1 MLGNYM
7 PGEQWKDFEEKLE
20 NFRIIWPTHQHVIFG
35 QSYLS
40 NTYILDD
47 DSDND
52 TDSISSDGEVDNF
65 ESDYEHENVRYIRIS
80 NLSDTYDIEIG
91 VAGAASN
98 YSMLIPAG
106 NSHIIARAD
115 NVLLAEADAVPQ
127 YGALADIAKIEVRP
141 TASNDVNVEIFVAT
155 I

>member
-1 MLGNYM
+1 MANLAVTITESVTINGALR
-7 PGEQWKDFEEKLE
+7 G
-20 NFRIIWPTHQHVIFG
+20 
-35 QSYLS
+35 SS
-40 NTYILDD
+40 NTLTVTGIVDTFERVVTCPHSATTTIATFATNVY
-47 DSDND
+47 DSAGAIDAQ
-52 TDSISSDGEVDNF
+52 
-65 ESDYEHENVRYIRIS
+65 NVRYIRVS

-115 NVLLAEADAVPQ
+115 DVMLAEADAVPT
-127 YGALADIAKIEVRP
+127 YGSLADIAKLEVRP
-141 TASNDVNVEIFVAT
+141 TASTNVEVEVFVAT

>member
-1 MLGNYM
+1 MADLVVTISESVTINGALRGSSNSLTVTSII
-7 PGEQWKDFEEKLE
+7 DTFERVVTCPHSATTTIAT
-20 NFRIIWPTHQHVIFG
+20 F
-35 QSYLS
+35 SS
-40 NTYILDD
+40 NVY
-47 DSDND
+47 DSAGAI
-52 TDSISSDGEVDNF
+52 DS
-65 ESDYEHENVRYIRIS
+65 ENVRYIRIS